1 MKEINE
7 TVGSVLRQVAR
18 KYPDVQAV
26 KFTTMPYERTWAE
39 FDEETDRIARGLLSL
54 GLKKGDHLAIWATN
68 VPEWLLTLFATAKIG
83 VILVTVNT
91 NYKSFEM
98 EYLLKQSDARAL
110 VLISEFKDSNY
121 ADIITRL
128 CPEIRESKDGSIQTD
143 RFPYLK
149 HIIHAGEQTQKGM
162 LAFDKLAALG
172 EQVSV
177 EEFQAVQKSL
187 DPGDIINMQYTYGT
201 TGFPKGVM
209 LTHYNILN
217 NGKAVGDCMKFTHED
232 RLCLAVP
239 LFHCFGLVLGV
250 MACLTHA
257 TSMVVLP
264 YFRPQDVLEACQNE
278 KCTALHGVPT
288 MFIAVLEH
296 PEFKN
301 YSFHLRT
308 GIMAGS
314 PCPVKVMKQVVNYM
328 GASEITIAYG
338 LTEASPVCTQTTVDD
353 SIRHRVETVGR
364 VLPGIEAKIIDPST
378 GDESG
383 PGQPGE
389 FCARGYNIM
398 KGYYKMPEAT
408 KEAIDKDGWLHTG
421 DLAVV
426 DEDGYYKI
434 VGRIKDMIIRGGEN
448 IYPKEIEEF
457 LYTHPAISD
466 VQVIGL
472 PSKEYGE
479 EICAF
484 IILRDGM
491 KLTEEEVQEFVKAN
505 MARHKKPKYVR
516 FVSSFPTTAS
526 GKVQKYKLRE
536 QGIET
541 FNLHEDAGIE
551 TA

>member
-1 MKEINE
+1 MQDIKK
-7 TVGSVLRQVAR
+7 TVGSVLKEVAGN
-18 KYPDVQAV
+18 YPDSQAITY
-26 KFTTMPYERTWAE
+26 TTMPFERTWSE
-39 FDEETDRIARGLLSL
+39 LDQETDRIAKGLLAL

-91 NYKSFEM
+91 NYKSFEL
-98 EYLLKQSDARAL
+98 EYLLKQSDSKAL
-110 VLISEFKDSNY
+110 VMISEFKDSSYVN
-121 ADIITRL
+121 IIYQL
-128 CPEIRESKDGSIQTD
+128 CPELKNSQDGFLKSD
-143 RFPYLK
+143 RFPHLER
-149 HIIHAGEQTQKGM
+149 IIHAGDNTPEGL
-162 LAFDKLAALG
+162 LAFDRLISLG
-172 EQVSV
+172 EHISDEQFQSV
-177 EEFQAVQKSL
+177 QESL
-187 DPGDIINMQYTYGT
+187 DHHDTINMQYTSGT

-209 LTHYNILN
+209 LSHFNILN
-217 NGKAVGDCMKFTHED
+217 NGKAVGDCMKITHED

-250 MACLTHA
+250 MSCLTHA

-264 YFRPQDVLEACQNE
+264 YFRPQDVLDACQNE
-278 KCTALHGVPT
+278 KCTVLHGVPT

-296 PEFKN
+296 PEFHN
-301 YSFHLRT
+301 YTFHLRT

-314 PCPVKVMKQVVNYM
+314 PCPVKVMKQVIHDM
-328 GASEITIAYG
+328 GANEITIAYG

-353 SIRHRVETVGR
+353 SIKHRVETVGK
-364 VLPGIEAKIIDPST
+364 VLPGIEAKIVDPAT
-378 GDESG
+378 GRKAG
-383 PGQPGE
+383 PNQPGE

-408 KEAIDKDGWLHTG
+408 KETIDEDGWLHTG

-457 LYTHPAISD
+457 LYTHPAVSD

-472 PSKEYGE
+472 PSKQYGE
-479 EICAF
+479 EICAN
-484 IILRDGM
+484 IILKEGM
-491 KLTEEEVQEFVKAN
+491 TLTVEEVQDFVTEN
-505 MARHKKPKYVR
+505 MARHKSPKYVR
-516 FVSSFPTTAS
+516 FVDSFPTTAS
-526 GKVQKYKLRE
+526 GKVQKYKLRR
-536 QGIET
+536 QGIES